1 MDSQADFQ
9 FKLMRRITVTV
20 TLVGLLQACSG
31 SNFQSA
37 IGRPAASKKADVSPK
52 EVVTTEKT
60 NAEDS
65 PVLEAKNSLELQ
77 QRCWFAVS
85 GFPVLWGSAHIRFSE
100 FGKTLSGNPI
110 KHGEKFDNGGGIYLQ
125 ASDIP
130 YEYHSGNGEIDL
142 AIDRSFDSIVVP
154 PGMFVEIKN
163 EDGGQVFKGQGP
175 LIAYRM
181 MVPSP
186 KEMRR
191 QMEAS
196 GYDVRILPDW
206 FQNILSTETGSD
218 KIRIEKLLSGRWVK
232 VQAVPG
238 TDCGSIQ

>member
-37 IGRPAASKKADVSPK
+37 TGRPAASKKADVSAK

-60 NAEDS
+60 NAEAS
-65 PVLEAKNSLELQ
+65 PVVEAKNSSEQQ
-77 QRCWFAVS
+77 QRCWFAVTGGWPHFGRINS
-85 GFPVLWGSAHIRFSE
+85 

-130 YEYHSGNGEIDL
+130 YVYGSGNREIDE
-142 AIDRSFDSIVVP
+142 AVDKTFDSIVVA
-154 PGMFVEIKN
+154 PGMIVEIKDK
-163 EDGGQVFKGQGP
+163 DGRQVFKGQGP
-175 LIAYRM
+175 MIALSEDFT
-181 MVPSP
+181 PSSKVML
-186 KEMRR
+186 KEMENR
-191 QMEAS
+191 
-196 GYDVRILPDW
+196 GFDVRILPDW

-218 KIRIEKLLSGRWVK
+218 KINIKNLRDGRWVK
-232 VQAVPG
+232 VQTVPG